1 MDKLNAIQDDIYSKI
16 NKAQINYKKSPKSRI
31 TKSYVQTRLESL
43 ESWWSTF
50 VQTHQKI
57 ISDVP
62 SDDYENSKY
71 VEDDTF
77 ELAEELYID
86 YKSELKETLE
96 DLSPQTSSSNSGTD
110 RVVSKVDRSCV
121 KLPKIAI
128 PIFTGKYT
136 EWTTFHDL
144 FVSLIHKNTSLDNV
158 QKLHYL
164 KSHLSGEADQLLRHI
179 PITSDNYLTCWE
191 QLTSRYSNKRYI
203 ANCILERFMS
213 LKSIHFESSG
223 ALKELLDT
231 TNETLNGL
239 QNLGVKTENWDIL
252 VIYIL
257 SHKLDSESRK
267 QWEDKISDV
276 TKDLPTLTQF
286 KEFLEHRFRALEFLD
301 HKSTKHG
308 YRNNNVNQPISK
320 KTFHVNVTPCIYC
333 SDSHKIANCKKFA
346 KEDCQARRSFVQTR
360 NLCFNCLG
368 SNHSVVQCRLP
379 TGCRICHKRHHSLLH
394 LKYSPQSTDNL
405 QATEDNVVAA
415 TTSTQDQSSTLVT
428 TCFANIPTQVLLATA
443 LVKAQSRSGLDITL
457 RSLLDQGSQASFV
470 TESAVQLLG
479 LKKYASKSA
488 VSGLGSDKIMTSKHV
503 VFLKIQSLHDP
514 SFVVSVKAHVL
525 NKLTAFL
532 PEEKVE
538 IQLLPQLPD
547 IKLADPKYN
556 IPNKIDILLGAEV
569 YGQILLEGLIK
580 GPVGSPVA
588 QNTRLGWILSGKVQA
603 KNSTSNDDHIINM
616 HLQVSEDEILRKFWE
631 IESEPCNQKPHL
643 TDEEKA
649 CEEIFLTTT
658 KRDSSGRY
666 IVKLPLREESTCK
679 DGNTQVIAAKRF
691 NMLERKL
698 LRNPELKIKY
708 DQVILEYI
716 QLGHMEYVPIEE
728 QHKND
733 VVYLP
738 HHAVIR
744 EDKSTTKLRVVFDA
758 SCPGKNGVSL
768 NHDLMIGPALQDDL
782 RHIIMRWRQHPVC
795 LVADIVKMYRQIK
808 VTSEDV
814 DLQRLLWR
822 DNPESEIKHL
832 RLLRVTFGTASA
844 PYLAVRTLQQLARD
858 EGVDCPEASEIIL
871 NDFYMDDLMSGCETV
886 EEGIKLSK
894 DIAKILDKGGF
905 QLQKWSSNKEE
916 VLDEINKEN
925 GKEVENLQIKLDTVM
940 KILGLTW
947 NRCTDVF
954 EYAITMT
961 PLSSPVTKR
970 KVISE
975 VSRLFDPLGW
985 LAPVIIKAK
994 ILIQALWISGIGWDD
1009 ELPPQL
1015 LKDWIEYRNELPHL
1029 SKFKIP
1035 RWLDTKKN
1043 DELVEIHGFCDSS
1056 NDAYAAVVYLRI
1068 VDSEGNVKVNLVT
1081 SKTRVSPIKQLS
1093 IPKLELCG
1101 AVLLAKLLQEVAE
1114 VLKIPKENIH
1124 AWTDSSVVLAWLS
1137 DHPNKWKTF
1146 IANRVS
1152 EILTILERKQ
1162 WSHVSTK
1169 NNPADC
1175 ASRGMKPSELIDFEL
1190 WRKGPSWLEDKV
1202 INYERKSFETKEE
1215 KKKPKLCHL
1224 VTDVDN
1230 NDLLW
1235 TKYSTLSHQIRVIAW
1250 IKRVFKKS
1258 KDTKLPSYLTSK
1270 ELAEA
1275 LITCIKHWQAQ
1286 EFKEDLIKLKN
1297 GEQLNKKSKLTCLS
1311 PFLDEFGVLRVGGRL
1326 SGAAID
1332 ENRKHPIIIPA
1343 KTHFTNLLIKE
1354 AHARTLH
1361 GGPQLMVTHLRSR
1374 YWILDVKNQV
1384 KFFCRKCVICIRHS
1398 SRTTEQLMG
1407 QLPASR
1413 VTPGRPFRQ
1422 SGVDYAGPINIRTSK
1437 GRGHHSYK
1445 GYICLFICM
1454 ATRAIHLELVSD
1466 LTSQGFLAAF
1476 KRFVARRGHCSDLF
1490 SDNGTNFVGANR
1502 ELKQLLAEEKSQV
1515 AVEIADWLANNGTT
1529 WHFIPPHAPNFGGLW
1544 EAGVK
1549 STKHHLKRVIGV
1561 STLTFEE
1568 LYTVLSQIEACLNSR
1583 PLCQLSTESAD
1594 PVPFTPGHFLIG
1606 EPPVLVPEASYE
1618 NSSVSSLKRWQFTQ
1632 RMVQEFWRKWS
1643 QEYLSQ
1649 FLNRYRWSHCVPEP
1663 KIGDVVLVK
1672 EDDLP
1677 PSRWLYGIIL
1687 QKHPGLDKITRVVS
1701 LRCKGVVIKRPV
1713 SKLCIL
1719 PVAD

>member
-1 MDKLNAIQDDIYSKI
+1 
-16 NKAQINYKKSPKSRI
+16 
-31 TKSYVQTRLESL
+31 
-43 ESWWSTF
+43 
-50 VQTHQKI
+50 
-57 ISDVP
+57 
-62 SDDYENSKY
+62 
-71 VEDDTF
+71 
-77 ELAEELYID
+77 
-86 YKSELKETLE
+86 
-96 DLSPQTSSSNSGTD
+96 
-110 RVVSKVDRSCV
+110 
-121 KLPKIAI
+121 
-128 PIFTGKYT
+128 
-136 EWTTFHDL
+136 
-144 FVSLIHKNTSLDNV
+144 
-158 QKLHYL
+158 
-164 KSHLSGEADQLLRHI
+164 
-179 PITSDNYLTCWE
+179 
-191 QLTSRYSNKRYI
+191 
-203 ANCILERFMS
+203 
-213 LKSIHFESSG
+213 
-223 ALKELLDT
+223 
-231 TNETLNGL
+231 
-239 QNLGVKTENWDIL
+239 
-252 VIYIL
+252 
-257 SHKLDSESRK
+257 
-267 QWEDKISDV
+267 
-276 TKDLPTLTQF
+276 
-286 KEFLEHRFRALEFLD
+286 
-301 HKSTKHG
+301 
-308 YRNNNVNQPISK
+308 
-320 KTFHVNVTPCIYC
+320 
-333 SDSHKIANCKKFA
+333 
-346 KEDCQARRSFVQTR
+346 
-360 NLCFNCLG
+360 
-368 SNHSVVQCRLP
+368 
-379 TGCRICHKRHHSLLH
+379 
-394 LKYSPQSTDNL
+394 
-405 QATEDNVVAA
+405 
-415 TTSTQDQSSTLVT
+415 
-428 TCFANIPTQVLLATA
+428 
-443 LVKAQSRSGLDITL
+443 
-457 RSLLDQGSQASFV
+457 
-470 TESAVQLLG
+470 
-479 LKKYASKSA
+479 
-488 VSGLGSDKIMTSKHV
+488 
-503 VFLKIQSLHDP
+503 
-514 SFVVSVKAHVL
+514 
-525 NKLTAFL
+525 
-532 PEEKVE
+532 
-538 IQLLPQLPD
+538 
-547 IKLADPKYN
+547 
-556 IPNKIDILLGAEV
+556 
-569 YGQILLEGLIK
+569 
-580 GPVGSPVA
+580 
-588 QNTRLGWILSGKVQA
+588 
-603 KNSTSNDDHIINM
+603 
-616 HLQVSEDEILRKFWE
+616 
-631 IESEPCNQKPHL
+631 
-643 TDEEKA
+643 
-649 CEEIFLTTT
+649 
-658 KRDSSGRY
+658 
-666 IVKLPLREESTCK
+666 
-679 DGNTQVIAAKRF
+679 
-691 NMLERKL
+691 MLERKL

-822 DNPESEIKHL
+822 DNPESETKHL

-871 NDFYMDDLMSGCETV
+871 NDFYMDDLM
-886 EEGIKLSK
+886 K
-894 DIAKILDKGGF
+894 
-905 QLQKWSSNKEE
+905 
-916 VLDEINKEN
+916 
-925 GKEVENLQIKLDTVM
+925 
-940 KILGLTW
+940 
-947 NRCTDVF
+947 
-954 EYAITMT
+954 
-961 PLSSPVTKR
+961 
-970 KVISE
+970 
-975 VSRLFDPLGW
+975 
-985 LAPVIIKAK
+985 
-994 ILIQALWISGIGWDD
+994 
-1009 ELPPQL
+1009 
-1015 LKDWIEYRNELPHL
+1015 
-1029 SKFKIP
+1029 
-1035 RWLDTKKN
+1035 
-1043 DELVEIHGFCDSS
+1043 
-1056 NDAYAAVVYLRI
+1056 
-1068 VDSEGNVKVNLVT
+1068 
-1081 SKTRVSPIKQLS
+1081 
-1093 IPKLELCG
+1093 
-1101 AVLLAKLLQEVAE
+1101 
-1114 VLKIPKENIH
+1114 NIH

-1476 KRFVARRGHCSDLF
+1476 KRFVARRGYCSDLF

-1701 LRCKGVVIKRPV
+1701 LRCKGVVIERPV